1 MNRLAISFFSTL
13 PILWL
18 DWLLSVFA
26 RLQLYILTAK
36 GNILSQTRITKRR
49 KKQKKNKHKKRRHSI
64 SEPGIGLTDTPAGMG
79 SMGIGAGGMGMQ
91 SYPIETPLNRIRG
104 GGSGTGTPLG
114 QNGLHRRL
122 FVDRRA
128 SEANAGLPANLG
140 MPITPPPLDLS
151 ANNSNNDPPS
161 ESILFEANEQHRK
174 ELEGFLRSVKDIKD
188 VQNWLKNFSKD
199 AGRKIAIVKI
209 SRRILDTDY
218 GVQQA
223 GAALAYM
230 FKFGLYP
237 IAVHGGFNEL
247 TRDTCSEV
255 LERRRAYS
263 ANLKQAIRRAGV
275 GATILPPDVCSVEPH
290 IDRVASMSDLQAGGG
305 YVSTTEDL
313 KGGLSMRV
321 NSVDPTLFTEYLE
334 RGKIP
339 IWDGV
344 ALTDNNVEVPLNGD
358 VTTVELARLL
368 QPYRI
373 IFACNDGGILDKDH
387 KAIPVVYMDKDYN
400 DLMDADWVS
409 DRRKIQL
416 LQLKR
421 IVEVVPPSTSVVVTS
436 MENATLQLLYPRI
449 YSETLVKRAQDVVV
463 HVIEDFDEV
472 NQEMLRAL
480 IEDSFGRP
488 LTPDYFDFLRKE
500 VYRLYIITGMDG
512 EYNGCAVVTNGNC
525 NGFHYLCK
533 FCVRKAAQ
541 GLGLGDLLWRCLQ
554 RDIEKLYWRSR
565 NNNPLNSWYS
575 ARCQGSFRTNEHF
588 TVFWYGDDRFE
599 DGLSL
604 IDEAIKRPITV
615 LPLNPAVDA

>member
-1 MNRLAISFFSTL
+1 MFLEVIFSIL
-13 PILWL
+13 PIVWL
-18 DWLLSVFA
+18 DWLLRVFA
-26 RLQLYILTAK
+26 RMQLEILTAK
-36 GNILSQTRITKRR
+36 GKILSQSRVLKKR
-49 KKQKKNKHKKRRHSI
+49 KKKNKNKKRRQSLCGPIPVPQI
-64 SEPGIGLTDTPAGMG
+64 SVTPSEMGGGGMTFGGL
-79 SMGIGAGGMGMQ
+79 AGGQHAHGALA
-91 SYPIETPLNRIRG
+91 P
-104 GGSGTGTPLG
+104 
-114 QNGLHRRL
+114 GLHRRL
-122 FVDRRA
+122 FAERRA
-128 SEANAGLPANLG
+128 SEVSGVRGVVGLGL
-140 MPITPPPLDLS
+140 PITPPPLDIAL
-151 ANNSNNDPPS
+151 NSDAPG
-161 ESILFEANEQHRK
+161 ESILRESNELHKK
-174 ELEGFLRSVKDIKD
+174 ELEDFLRSVKDIKD

-209 SRRILDTDY
+209 SRRILETDY

-223 GAALAYM
+223 GAALAHM

-255 LERRRAYS
+255 IERRRSYS
-263 ANLKQAIRRAGV
+263 ASLKQAIRQAGV
-275 GATILPPDVCSVEPH
+275 GAAMLTADVCSVEPH
-290 IDRVASMSDLQAGGG
+290 IDRVASTCDLQNVGGG
-305 YVSTTEDL
+305 YVSSTEAEL

-321 NSVDPTLFTEYLE
+321 KEVDPSLFTYYLE

-339 IWDGV
+339 IWDGI

-387 KAIPVVYMDKDYN
+387 KAIPVVYMDKDDN
-400 DLMDADWVS
+400 ELMDADWVS

-421 IVEVVPPSTSVVVTS
+421 IVEVVPAATSVVVTS

-449 YSETLVKRAQDVVV
+449 YSETLVKRAQDTVV
-463 HVIEDFDEV
+463 HVIEEFAEV
-472 NQEMLRAL
+472 DHERLRVL

-488 LTPDYFDFLRKE
+488 LTPDYFDYLRKE
-500 VYRLYIITGMDG
+500 LYRIYLITGMDG
-512 EYNGCAVVTNGNC
+512 EYNGCAVVTEGTAH
-525 NGFHYLCK
+525 GFYYLCK

-554 RDIEKLYWRSR
+554 RDIDKLYWRSR

-599 DGLSL
+599 DGLTL
-604 IDEAIKRPITV
+604 IDEAIRRPVTV
-615 LPLNPAVDA
+615 LPLTPVQEG